1 MGNEISRVYQF
12 ISNFGSIENWKKKID
27 EEYGNSDGTVIKTEF
42 RNFMLNEF
50 DFEGDN
56 ENDLIN
62 KFWASLDTKTT
73 GKLGANGLNNK
84 NALDA
89 DELKR
94 AEEAV
99 NATNK
104 INEFVSQQEV
114 PAGIS
119 KPDKWKNSVK
129 ESLLNK
135 ALAFLK
141 QNKDAK
147 AENWDINAAFEVTNR
162 QTTADYVADETIQE
176 KFGEIEG
183 YDADKDNALKR
194 VVDTYVQSLSS
205 DDSTSLDDVVS
216 RVHELVVAY
225 ADTAD
230 TNSESSI
237 ALLGSSYNANGN
249 LNDLQKA
256 VLTQEIKEEIQN
268 GLKSSKSEL
277 YSSYQEFI
285 DAKIPNFVKSQLQ
298 NLKAK
303 DFNEVKKNISDYT
316 EKFVSAELTDI
327 EKEYKEL
334 QDAKKEL
341 KDILSG
347 KYTDKYKA
355 GLKELFNTDSQ
366 SEIESIIDGYK
377 TIKDVTDI
385 KTKVEAKID
394 EIDSQLDI
402 SFLDGFDDITI
413 NASEPKKITLK
424 NYTEKYST
432 GQLDFRIESGNDVAK
447 VTSLGEVT
455 INGTTPGVYRDVT
468 IAVYDKQKGTKL
480 CTKSIT
486 VTVVQSVANI
496 LAKTSDKTLSLHS
509 FEDWNEDKSFFDLY
523 NSDGNVTL
531 YGRMDKKNRDWDSMQ
546 GTIKDNLNKLCNQIS
561 EMFVSAGLDS
571 ATVSKAISSV
581 VNAYMNA
588 GAIKNVNNSG
598 TSQGDLERNCDN
610 YMSSNREATKSHIV
624 WTVDEDGT
632 DSNVYKIHFKD
643 LVDDILKQYLY
654 LSEGLGS
661 TIQLEQ
667 YNSSGTTVLETW
679 TDANIGSAEN
689 VASNFLTMG
698 VASVARFL
706 GKIGW

>member
-12 ISNFGSIENWKKKID
+12 ISEFGSVENWKKEVD
-27 EEYGNSDGTVIKTEF
+27 EKFGNGDGTVIKTEF

-50 DFEGDN
+50 NFDPGDN
-56 ENDLIN
+56 ENDIIN
-62 KFWASLDTKTT
+62 KFWASIDTKTSGKVGST
-73 GKLGANGLNNK
+73 GLSNK

-94 AEEAV
+94 AEEAI

-104 INEFVSQQEV
+104 INEFVSKQEV
-114 PAGIS
+114 PSGIS
-119 KPDKWKNSVK
+119 NVENWRNSVK

-135 ALAFLK
+135 ALVFLK

-147 AENWDINAAFEVTNR
+147 AEDWDINAAFQATNR
-162 QTTADYVADETIQE
+162 QTTADYVAKETIQDIL
-176 KFGEIEG
+176 GEIEG
-183 YDADKDNALKR
+183 YDADKDNTLSKII
-194 VVDTYVQSLSS
+194 DTYVRSLSA
-205 DDSTSLDDVVS
+205 DETTSINDIIS
-216 RVHELVVAY
+216 RVKEIVSAY

-230 TNSESSI
+230 TNSEESI
-237 ALLGSSYNANGN
+237 AMLGSSYNANGK

-285 DAKIPNFVKSQLQ
+285 DAKIPDFVKSQLQ

-394 EIDSQLDI
+394 EIDSQLDV

-432 GQLDFRIESGNDVAK
+432 GQLDFRIESGSDVAK

-468 IAVYDKQKGTKL
+468 IAVYDKQKGIKL

-523 NSDGNVTL
+523 NNDGNVTL
-531 YGRMDKKNRDWDSMQ
+531 YGRMDKKNRDWSSMQ
-546 GTIKDNLNKLCNQIS
+546 GTIKDNLNNLCKQIT
-561 EMFVSAGLDS
+561 EMFAAAGLDS
-571 ATVSKAISSV
+571 ATLSQAMTTV
-581 VNAYMNA
+581 VNAYMSA
-588 GAIKNVNNSG
+588 GAIKYENNSG

-624 WTVDEDGT
+624 WTVDTDGT

-654 LSEGLGS
+654 LSEGQDSAINL
-661 TIQLEQ
+661 
-667 YNSSGTTVLETW
+667 NSAYEVPY
-679 TDANIGSAEN
+679 DN
-689 VASNFLTMG
+689 SNKMQ
-698 VASVARFL
+698 
-706 GKIGW
+706 